1 MRINEAVAGE
11 VRKIACQEVRGGNL
25 RAAYEAELP
34 GLTGWIFCQPVASSP
49 SGGDVYYM
57 SACSK
62 GLIAHV
68 VLADVAGHGEGVSVA
83 ADRLRDALRR
93 HVERWD
99 QSILIRQLNDNFL
112 KGASRASFATAFV
125 GSFYST
131 TGELLFTN
139 AGHVPP
145 LWYRAAT
152 REWSFLLEST
162 PLSKEIVDL
171 PLGLI
176 AGTSYSQT
184 AIQLEPGDLLLLYTD
199 GVNEAYDES
208 GTQLGLERLF
218 AMARNLPTESAA
230 AAGKAL
236 LAAVARF
243 RGAVPAADDETVLAL
258 QRYSVL
264 R

>member
-1 MRINEAVAGE
+1 MLIDEAGKVH
-11 VRKIACQEVRGGNL
+11 RIACQEVRGGNH
-25 RAAYEAELP
+25 RAAFEAELP
-34 GLTGWIFCQPVASSP
+34 GLTGWISCQPLAPSP
-49 SGGDVYYM
+49 GGGDIYYM

-62 GLIAHV
+62 GVIARV

-83 ADRLRDALRR
+83 AGRLRDALRR
-93 HVERWD
+93 HVESWD

-112 KGASRASFATAFV
+112 NDAERTSFATAFV
-125 GSFYST
+125 GSFCST

-145 LWYRAAT
+145 LWYRSAT
-152 REWSFLLEST
+152 EEWSFLLEST

-199 GVNEAYDES
+199 GVNEAHDES
-208 GTQLGLERLF
+208 GTQLGLERLLS
-218 AMARNLPTESAA
+218 MARNLPRESAV

-236 LAAVARF
+236 LAVVGRF
-243 RGAVPAADDETVLAL
+243 RGEVPAADDETVLAL
-258 QRYSVL
+258 QRRALLS
-264 R
+264 